1 MEDDLMYRLDFNSLK
16 ALKVLGEE
24 KNTKRTAERLAI
36 GQPAVSKTLKKL
48 RQQFDDPLFIMKQ
61 NRLEP
66 TPKCEAILG
75 QLPSVLRELEELF
88 KDELS
93 FDPLAY
99 SGDIRIHI
107 NPVLNHP
114 LSSILIERLC
124 VWAPKS
130 TLILEDWSESTQE
143 LLRQNQ
149 VDIGVSFFPI
159 SQSEGLFQEVVCSPH
174 FKLCCRKGHPLVNK
188 QPITLEDI
196 AAASLVLATM
206 PGISQNE
213 NYVETYLR
221 RRGYIANVIL
231 RTDRMDMCSE
241 ILQLTDGIM
250 PISEIV
256 SPLMEQ
262 ENLAL
267 LDVGHLDDVEHYP
280 IAYTVSNRV
289 KDSAYSQWLIQITK
303 EIIDEIMA
311 LCIDPKNQYVYPTL
325 TVEQINEEN
334 R

>member
-1 MEDDLMYRLDFNSLK
+1 MEDDLMFRLDFNSLK

-24 KNTKRTAERLAI
+24 KNTKRTAERLDI
-36 GQPAVSKTLKKL
+36 GQPAISKTLKKL
-48 RQQFDDPLFIMKQ
+48 RQQFDDPLFTLKQ

-93 FDPLAY
+93 FNPLAY

-114 LSSILIERLC
+114 LSSILIEKLS
-124 VWAPKS
+124 VLAPNS
-130 TLILEDWSESTQE
+130 TLIVEDWAASTQE

-159 SQSEGLFQEVVCSPH
+159 SQSDGLFQEVLCSPH
-174 FKLCCRKGHPLVNK
+174 FKLCCRKGHPLINK
-188 QPITLEDI
+188 HPITLEDI
-196 AAASLVLATM
+196 AAAYLVLSTM
-206 PGISQNE
+206 PGIANNE
-213 NYVETYLR
+213 NYIETYLR
-221 RRGYIANVIL
+221 RRGYIANVML

-241 ILQLTDGIM
+241 ILQSTDGIM
-250 PISEIV
+250 PVSEIV
-256 SPLMEQ
+256 SPLMQE

-267 LDVGHLDDVEHYP
+267 LDVAHLDDVDHYP
-280 IAYTVSNRV
+280 IAYTVANRV
-289 KDSAYSQWLIQITK
+289 RESAYSQWLIEITQ
-303 EIIDEIMA
+303 ESINEIMA
-311 LCIDPKNQYVYPTL
+311 LCDNPNDQYVYPTL
-325 TVEQINEEN
+325 TVEQINEAS